1 MNNNKIEPVVR
12 LVLDRAKRLPVGL
25 VLAIVRSLRPDNMS
39 AEGFEEYLQFKLG
52 EMVRNHTILG
62 LNSASEPAAS
72 FNEIVYFASHFYDK
86 KFFNAQTL
94 KNYSAALWAIWAYGK
109 HGDDAS
115 DVATFQDLSFLYCMD
130 APFQFFFGM
139 GVVDE
144 KETMPLEC
152 FDIACLDPVSLDA
165 SIAACKRF
173 WKMQAKP
180 SLSKKERMQQ
190 EVDKLYG
197 RDTHQ
202 DDADS
207 AQNGEGEMDTSL
219 TLLCSWPILARI
231 HGTCCPGLEQLA
243 FIMSFIAPA
252 WKINPG
258 RPLDGG
264 CCDEKL
270 GR

>member
-1 MNNNKIEPVVR
+1 MNNNNIEPFVR

-25 VLAIVRSLRPDNMS
+25 VLEIVRSLRPDNMS
-39 AEGFEEYLQFKLG
+39 VEDYEEYPQFKLG

-62 LNSASEPAAS
+62 LNAASEPAAS

-86 KFFNAQTL
+86 PLLCGPSGRMESTETTL
-94 KNYSAALWAIWAYGK
+94 LTWLRSRTFRSFTAWMLLSSSSSEWELWTKRKPCLWSASISPVL
-109 HGDDAS
+109 
-115 DVATFQDLSFLYCMD
+115 TLS
-130 APFQFFFGM
+130 AW
-139 GVVDE
+139 
-144 KETMPLEC
+144 MPLLRLVSASGRCRRSRASVRRNEC
-152 FDIACLDPVSLDA
+152 S
-165 SIAACKRF
+165 KR
-173 WKMQAKP
+173 WTSCMAVIRTRMTLTALKTAK
-180 SLSKKERMQQ
+180 
-190 EVDKLYG
+190 G
-197 RDTHQ
+197 RWIHHSRCC
-202 DDADS
+202 AP
-207 AQNGEGEMDTSL
+207 G
-219 TLLCSWPILARI
+219 PLARI